1 MENHRVQGDEGRG
14 GAASA
19 APPVLHAFPALP
31 GVTAFF
37 TTRQGGFSAAPYASL
52 NLGYHTGDDFAAV
65 DANWGALL
73 RGHGL
78 PGPRP
83 VLPRLCHGA
92 ALLDADDPRAV
103 DVHESADAVFTR
115 TRGRVVAVTTADCL
129 AALVA
134 DPESGCVA
142 AVHAGWRGTRDN
154 ILGLTLARL
163 FAEGLC
169 RPATTRVALGPCLS
183 PAALELGDE
192 VAATL
197 PRAYV
202 TREGG
207 RARFDLRACN
217 RAQALEAGVHA
228 EHIEERGG
236 CTRGEPGLYFSHR
249 GAQADGSIVTGR
261 LAACVA
267 LV

>member
-1 MENHRVQGDEGRG
+1 MDGHRVSGNANGDGPRT
-14 GAASA
+14 
-19 APPVLHAFPALP
+19 APPVIHAFPTTP

-37 TTRQGGFSAAPYASL
+37 TTRQGGFSAPPYDSL
-52 NLGYHTGDDFAAV
+52 NLGYNTGDDVAV
-65 DANWGALL
+65 IDANWAALL

-83 VLPRLCHGA
+83 VTPRLCHGA

-103 DVHESADAVFTR
+103 AAGDGADAVFTR
-115 TRGRVVAVTTADCL
+115 TRGRVIAVTTADCL

-142 AVHAGWRGTRDN
+142 AVHAGWRGTRGN

-183 PAALELGDE
+183 AAALELGDD

-197 PRAYV
+197 PQAYV
-202 TREGG
+202 TRQDG

-217 RAQALEAGVHA
+217 RAQALEAGARA
-228 EHIEERGG
+228 EHIAERGG
-236 CTRGEPGLYFSHR
+236 CTRGEPALYFSHR
-249 GAQADGSIVTGR
+249 GATADGSGVTGR

-267 LV
+267 LI